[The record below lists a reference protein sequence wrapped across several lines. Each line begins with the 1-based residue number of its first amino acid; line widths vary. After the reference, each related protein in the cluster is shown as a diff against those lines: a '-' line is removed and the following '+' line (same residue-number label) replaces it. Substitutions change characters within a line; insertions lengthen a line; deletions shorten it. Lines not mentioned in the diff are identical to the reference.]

1 MHKPPRQTERLSD
14 SLKLIWRL
22 KLSPIISSHQ
32 PQSRSEMSLA
42 KSRIK
47 IYANDLVL
55 WGSLFKSRK
64 VFEHLTLAI
73 RPIFNDLGEP
83 LPIPQIGFRY
93 HPC

>member
-1 MHKPPRQTERLSD
+1 
-14 SLKLIWRL
+14 
-22 KLSPIISSHQ
+22 
-32 PQSRSEMSLA
+32 MSLA

-64 VFEHLTLAI
+64 VFDNPKCVTEHLTLAI